1 MADGVY
7 YDSAAIYIQSRSTLR
22 DKIIAIDKIIDALEA
37 QALISA
43 GTIDVSEY
51 SLDDGQTRIKTMYRS
66 GKDIAES
73 ITQFEIIRERYVN
86 RLNGRKFRLLD
97 GRNFTGNL

>member
-22 DKIIAIDKIIDALEA
+22 DKIIAIDKIIEALEL
-37 QALISA
+37 QALTAA
-43 GTIDVSEY
+43 GNIDVSEY

-66 GKDIAES
+66 GKDIADS
-73 ITQFEIIRERYVN
+73 ILVFMRIREMYVN

-97 GRNFTGNL
+97 SRNFTGNQ